1 MDVLLNTLKL
11 VHKMS
16 TGIIKYLI
24 IHLCFIYALLTLS
37 NSPEGDQHR
46 PNHVAVMSNCV

>member
-1 MDVLLNTLKL
+1 MDVSLNASKL

-24 IHLCFIYALLTLS
+24 IHGCFYMCFI
-37 NSPEGDQHR
+37 D
-46 PNHVAVMSNCV
+46 VK